1 MADRAIRAY
10 SNDMSN
16 MTRREFTRTSIAL
29 GAATALGSMRVL
41 GANDRVAMGLIGC
54 GGRGSQVADRFLK
67 MTDSTIVAVCDVY
80 APFQE
85 RALSAVKAGTFT
97 PPSSSV
103 SGTNGSNTNGS
114 NTAGAGAAGAGAA
127 GAGANASVIGVKDF
141 RQLLDRKDVDAVI
154 VATPDHWHAL
164 MAVAALRANKDVY
177 VEKPLSLV
185 LREGRIMVD
194 EARKSK
200 RVCAV
205 GSQQRSGAHYAEAVK
220 LIRDGAIGSV
230 HHVHAGMT
238 RNAMPGFV
246 ARELRGGL
254 TDALDWDMWLG
265 PAKKVPFDPFRAIYH
280 FRWFWDYSGGQ
291 MTNWGAHHLDIA
303 RWAIGAK
310 APTAVAGFGGRY
322 AIKDGGETPDVQQVL
337 YQFLA
342 ERPSTAH
349 PSGHAAPTDV
359 GASKSKDCVVSWST
373 REVNQG
379 ERAGLVFHG
388 TKGTL
393 DLARSGYKI
402 TPETWTGEDPA
413 DPKKKWAAST
423 EAREVKGA
431 NLDEQHVRNF
441 LDCVKSRQRPN
452 ADVEEG
458 HLSAVMCHLGNL
470 STRLGRSLTWD
481 PVKERITNDDEANKL
496 LTVSY
501 RKPWTLE
508 GL

>member
-1 MADRAIRAY
+1 MG
-10 SNDMSN
+10 NV
-16 MTRREFTRTSIAL
+16 TRRDFTRTSIAL
-29 GAATALGSMRVL
+29 GVTTALGSMRVM

-67 MTDSTIVAVCDVY
+67 VPDATVVAVADVY
-80 APFQE
+80 QPFRE
-85 RALSAVKAGTFT
+85 RALAAVKAGTFT
-97 PPSSSV
+97 RPSSA
-103 SGTNGSNTNGS
+103 T
-114 NTAGAGAAGAGAA
+114 TAGGSAAGADASA
-127 GAGANASVIGVKDF
+127 GGPGANAAVVGFKDF
-141 RQLLDRKDVDAVI
+141 RQVLDRKDVDAVI
-154 VATPDHWHAL
+154 IATPDHWHAL
-164 MAVAALRANKDVY
+164 MTVAALRAGKDVY

-194 EARKSK
+194 EARKTK

-220 LIRDGAIGSV
+220 LIRDGEIGTV
-230 HHVHAGMT
+230 HHVAAGMT

-310 APTAVAGFGGRY
+310 APSAVAGFGGRY
-322 AIKDGGETPDVQQVL
+322 AMKDGGETPDVQQVL
-337 YQFLA
+337 YQF
-342 ERPSTAH
+342 PN
-349 PSGHAAPTDV
+349 
-359 GASKSKDCVVSWST
+359 CVVNWST

-379 ERAGLVFHG
+379 DRAGLVFYG

-393 DLARSGYKI
+393 DLARTGYKI

-413 DPKKKWAAST
+413 DPKKKWAPAS
-423 EAREVKGA
+423 EAREVKGG
-431 NLDEQHVRNF
+431 NLEEQHVRNF

-481 PVKERITNDDEANKL
+481 STKERVTNDDEANKL
-496 LTVSY
+496 LTTSY
-501 RKPWTLE
+501 RKPWVLE

>member
-1 MADRAIRAY
+1 
-10 SNDMSN
+10 
-16 MTRREFTRTSIAL
+16 MT
-29 GAATALGSMRVL
+29 
-41 GANDRVAMGLIGC
+41 
-54 GGRGSQVADRFLK
+54 
-67 MTDSTIVAVCDVY
+67 
-80 APFQE
+80 
-85 RALSAVKAGTFT
+85 
-97 PPSSSV
+97 
-103 SGTNGSNTNGS
+103 
-114 NTAGAGAAGAGAA
+114 
-127 GAGANASVIGVKDF
+127 
-141 RQLLDRKDVDAVI
+141 
-154 VATPDHWHAL
+154 
-164 MAVAALRANKDVY
+164 VAALRAGKDVY

-194 EARKSK
+194 EARKTK

-220 LIRDGAIGSV
+220 LIRDGAIGTV

-337 YQFLA
+337 YQF
-342 ERPSTAH
+342 P
-349 PSGHAAPTDV
+349 
-359 GASKSKDCVVSWST
+359 DCVVSWST

-379 ERAGLVFHG
+379 DRAGLVFYG

-393 DLARSGYKI
+393 DLAR
-402 TPETWTGEDPA
+402 TGLQDHA
-413 DPKKKWAAST
+413 
-423 EAREVKGA
+423 
-431 NLDEQHVRNF
+431 
-441 LDCVKSRQRPN
+441 
-452 ADVEEG
+452 
-458 HLSAVMCHLGNL
+458 
-470 STRLGRSLTWD
+470 
-481 PVKERITNDDEANKL
+481 
-496 LTVSY
+496 
-501 RKPWTLE
+501 
-508 GL
+508 

>member
-1 MADRAIRAY
+1 
-10 SNDMSN
+10 
-16 MTRREFTRTSIAL
+16 
-29 GAATALGSMRVL
+29 
-41 GANDRVAMGLIGC
+41 VAE
-54 GGRGSQVADRFLK
+54 RFLK
-67 MTDSTIVAVCDVY
+67 VTDSTIVAVSDVY

-85 RALSAVKAGTFT
+85 RALTAVKAGTFGAAGGNN
-97 PPSSSV
+97 S
-103 SGTNGSNTNGS
+103 NGAGGG
-114 NTAGAGAAGAGAA
+114 AGAGP
-127 GAGANASVIGVKDF
+127 GANASVVGVKDF
-141 RQLLDRKDVDAVI
+141 RQLIDRKDIDAVV
-154 VATPDHWHAL
+154 VATPDHWHTY
-164 MAVAALRANKDVY
+164 MTVAAMRAGKDVY

-194 EARKSK
+194 EARKTK

-220 LIRDGAIGSV
+220 LIRDGGIGTV

-303 RWAIGAK
+303 RWALGAK

-322 AIKDGGETPDVQQVL
+322 AMKDGGETPDVQQVM
-337 YQFLA
+337 YQF
-342 ERPSTAH
+342 
-349 PSGHAAPTDV
+349 
-359 GASKSKDCVVSWST
+359 KDCVVTWST

-379 ERAGLVFHG
+379 DRAGLVFYG

-393 DLARSGYKI
+393 DLARTGYKI

-413 DPKKKWAAST
+413 DPKKKWAPAS
-423 EAREVKGA
+423 EAREVKGG
-431 NLDEQHVRNF
+431 NLEEQHVRNF

-481 PVKERITNDDEANKL
+481 STKERVTNDDEANKL

-501 RKPWTLE
+501 RKPWVLE

>member
-1 MADRAIRAY
+1 V
-10 SNDMSN
+10 
-16 MTRREFTRTSIAL
+16 TRRDFTRTSIAL
-29 GAATALGSMRVL
+29 GVTTALGSMRVM

-67 MTDSTIVAVCDVY
+67 VPDATVVAVADVY
-80 APFQE
+80 QPFRE
-85 RALSAVKAGTFT
+85 RALAAVKAGTFT
-97 PPSSSV
+97 RPSSA
-103 SGTNGSNTNGS
+103 T
-114 NTAGAGAAGAGAA
+114 TAGGSAAGADASA
-127 GAGANASVIGVKDF
+127 GGPGANAAVVGFKDF
-141 RQLLDRKDVDAVI
+141 RQVLDRKDVDAVI
-154 VATPDHWHAL
+154 IATPDHWHAL
-164 MAVAALRANKDVY
+164 MTVAALRAGKDVY

-185 LREGRIMVD
+185 LREGRVMVD
-194 EARKSK
+194 EARRTK

-205 GSQQRSGAHYAEAVK
+205 GSQQRSGAHYIDAVR
-220 LIRDGAIGSV
+220 LIREGAIGTV

-246 ARELRGGL
+246 ARELKGGL

-265 PAKKVPFDPFRAIYH
+265 PAPKVPFDPFRAIYH

-303 RWAIGAK
+303 RWALGAK
-310 APTAVAGFGGRY
+310 APKAVAGFGGRY
-322 AIKDGGETPDVQQVL
+322 AMKDGGETPDVQQVL
-337 YQFLA
+337 YQF
-342 ERPSTAH
+342 E
-349 PSGHAAPTDV
+349 SG
-359 GASKSKDCVVSWST
+359 VVTWST
-373 REVNQG
+373 REVNEG
-379 ERAGLVFHG
+379 DRAGLVFYG

-393 DLARSGYKI
+393 DLARSGYTI
-402 TPETWTGEDPA
+402 RPETWTGDADGATGKRAPA
-413 DPKKKWAAST
+413 TAPR
-423 EAREVKGA
+423 EAKGG
-431 NLDEQHVRNF
+431 NLEEQHVRNF

-481 PVKERITNDDEANKL
+481 AEHERVVDDKEANTL
-496 LTVSY
+496 LTKAY

>member
-1 MADRAIRAY
+1 
-10 SNDMSN
+10 MSN

-29 GAATALGSMRVL
+29 GVGTAIGSMRVL
-41 GANDRVAMGLIGC
+41 GANDRVSMGLIGC
-54 GGRGSQVADRFLK
+54 GGRGSQVAERFLK
-67 MTDSTIVAVCDVY
+67 VTDSTIVAVSDVY

-85 RALSAVKAGTFT
+85 RALAAVKAGTFGAAG
-97 PPSSSV
+97 
-103 SGTNGSNTNGS
+103 GTNGG
-114 NTAGAGAAGAGAA
+114 GAAAA
-127 GAGANASVIGVKDF
+127 GPGANAGVAGVKDF
-141 RQLLDRKDVDAVI
+141 RQLIERKDVDAVI
-154 VATPDHWHAL
+154 VATPDHWHAY
-164 MAVAALRANKDVY
+164 MTVAALRAGKDVY

-185 LREGRIMVD
+185 LREGRVMVD
-194 EARKSK
+194 EARKTK

-220 LIRDGAIGSV
+220 LIRDGAIGTV

-337 YQFLA
+337 YNF
-342 ERPSTAH
+342 
-349 PSGHAAPTDV
+349 
-359 GASKSKDCVVSWST
+359 KDCVVSWST

-379 ERAGLVFHG
+379 DRAGLVFYG

-393 DLARSGYKI
+393 DLARTGYKI

-413 DPKKKWAAST
+413 DPKKKWPAAT
-423 EAREVKGA
+423 EAREVKGG
-431 NLDEQHVRNF
+431 NLEEQHVRNF
-441 LDCVKSRQRPN
+441 LDCVKSRQKPN

-481 PVKERITNDDEANKL
+481 STRERITNDEEANKL

>member
-1 MADRAIRAY
+1 
-10 SNDMSN
+10 MSN

-54 GGRGSQVADRFLK
+54 GGRGSQVAERFLK
-67 MTDSTIVAVCDVY
+67 VTDSTIVAVSDVY

-85 RALSAVKAGTFT
+85 RALNAVKAGTFG
-97 PPSSSV
+97 PAG
-103 SGTNGSNTNGS
+103 GTNGSG
-114 NTAGAGAAGAGAA
+114 AGAGP
-127 GAGANASVIGVKDF
+127 GANASVVGVKDF
-141 RQLLDRKDVDAVI
+141 RQLLERKAVDAVI
-154 VATPDHWHAL
+154 VATPDHWHTY
-164 MAVAALRANKDVY
+164 MTVAALRAGKDVY

-194 EARKSK
+194 EARKTK

-220 LIRDGAIGSV
+220 LIRDGAIGTV

-310 APTAVAGFGGRY
+310 APSAVAGFGGRY
-322 AIKDGGETPDVQQVL
+322 AMKDGGETPDVQQVL
-337 YQFLA
+337 YQF
-342 ERPSTAH
+342 PN
-349 PSGHAAPTDV
+349 
-359 GASKSKDCVVSWST
+359 CVVNWST

-379 ERAGLVFHG
+379 DRAGLVFYG

-393 DLARSGYKI
+393 DLARTGYKI

-413 DPKKKWAAST
+413 DPKKKWAPAS
-423 EAREVKGA
+423 EAREVKGG
-431 NLDEQHVRNF
+431 NLEEQHVRNF

-481 PVKERITNDDEANKL
+481 STKERVTNDDEANKL
-496 LTVSY
+496 LTASY
-501 RKPWTLE
+501 RKPWALE

>member
-1 MADRAIRAY
+1 
-10 SNDMSN
+10 MSN

-29 GAATALGSMRVL
+29 GVGTAIGSMRVL
-41 GANDRVAMGLIGC
+41 GANDRVSMGLIGC
-54 GGRGSQVADRFLK
+54 GGRGSQVAERFLK
-67 MTDSTIVAVCDVY
+67 VTDSTIVAVSDVY

-85 RALSAVKAGTFT
+85 RALAAVKAGTFGAAG
-97 PPSSSV
+97 
-103 SGTNGSNTNGS
+103 GTNGG
-114 NTAGAGAAGAGAA
+114 GAAVGGP
-127 GAGANASVIGVKDF
+127 GANAGVAGVKDF
-141 RQLLDRKDVDAVI
+141 RQLIERKDVDAVI
-154 VATPDHWHAL
+154 VATPDHWHAY
-164 MAVAALRANKDVY
+164 MTVAALRAGKDVY

-185 LREGRIMVD
+185 LREGRVMVD
-194 EARKSK
+194 EARKTK

-220 LIRDGAIGSV
+220 LIGDGAIGTV

-337 YQFLA
+337 YNF
-342 ERPSTAH
+342 
-349 PSGHAAPTDV
+349 
-359 GASKSKDCVVSWST
+359 KDCVVSWST

-379 ERAGLVFHG
+379 DRAGLVFYG

-393 DLARSGYKI
+393 DLARTGYKI

-413 DPKKKWAAST
+413 DPKKKWPAAT
-423 EAREVKGA
+423 EAREVKGG
-431 NLDEQHVRNF
+431 NLEEQHVRNF
-441 LDCVKSRQRPN
+441 LDCVKSRQKPN

-481 PVKERITNDDEANKL
+481 STRERITNDEEANKL

>member
-1 MADRAIRAY
+1 
-10 SNDMSN
+10 MSN

-67 MTDSTIVAVCDVY
+67 MTDSTIVAVSDVY

-85 RALSAVKAGTFT
+85 RALAAVKAGTFT
-97 PPSSSV
+97 AAGSA
-103 SGTNGSNTNGS
+103 SGTNGG
-114 NTAGAGAAGAGAA
+114 GAS
-127 GAGANASVIGVKDF
+127 AGANASSPGTGANAGVIGIKDF
-141 RQLLDRKDVDAVI
+141 RQLLDRKDIDAVI
-154 VATPDHWHAL
+154 VATPDHWHAF
-164 MAVAALRANKDVY
+164 MTVAALRAGKDVY

-194 EARKSK
+194 EARKTK

-220 LIRDGAIGSV
+220 LIRDGAIGTV

-246 ARELRGGL
+246 ARELSGGL

-265 PAKKVPFDPFRAIYH
+265 PAKKIPFDPFRAIYH

-303 RWAIGAK
+303 RWAVGAK

-322 AIKDGGETPDVQQVL
+322 AIKDGGETPDIQQVL
-337 YQFLA
+337 YQF
-342 ERPSTAH
+342 S
-349 PSGHAAPTDV
+349 
-359 GASKSKDCVVSWST
+359 DCVVSWST

-379 ERAGLVFHG
+379 DRAGLVFYG

-393 DLARSGYKI
+393 DLARTGYKI
-402 TPETWTGEDPA
+402 TPETWTGQDPA
-413 DPKKKWAAST
+413 DPTKKWAPT
-423 EAREVKGA
+423 VEAREVKGA

-481 PVKERITNDDEANKL
+481 AAKERVTNDEEANTL
-496 LTVSY
+496 LTASY
-501 RKPWTLE
+501 RKPWVLE

>member
-1 MADRAIRAY
+1 MGTL
-10 SNDMSN
+10 
-16 MTRREFTRTSIAL
+16 TRRDFTRTSIAL
-29 GAATALGSMRVL
+29 GVTTALGSMRVL

-54 GGRGSQVADRFLK
+54 GGRGSQVTDQFLRAPDAAV
-67 MTDSTIVAVCDVY
+67 TAVADVY
-80 APFQE
+80 EPFRE
-85 RALSAVKAGTFT
+85 RALAAVRAGTFT
-97 PPSSSV
+97 K
-103 SGTNGSNTNGS
+103 T
-114 NTAGAGAAGAGAA
+114 TAGGSAPN
-127 GAGANASVIGVKDF
+127 ANPGVIGLKDF

-154 VATPDHWHAL
+154 IATPDHWHAL
-164 MAVAALRANKDVY
+164 MAVTALRSGKDVY

-185 LREGRIMVD
+185 LREGRVMVD
-194 EARKSK
+194 EARRTT

-205 GSQQRSGAHYAEAVK
+205 GSQQRSGAHYIEAVR
-220 LIRDGAIGSV
+220 LIREGAIGTV

-265 PAKKVPFDPFRAIYH
+265 PAPKVPFDPFRAIYH

-303 RWAIGAK
+303 RWALGAK
-310 APTAVAGFGGRY
+310 APKAVAGFGGRY

-337 YQFLA
+337 YQF
-342 ERPSTAH
+342 
-349 PSGHAAPTDV
+349 
-359 GASKSKDCVVSWST
+359 ASSVVTWST
-373 REVNQG
+373 REVNEG
-379 ERAGLVFHG
+379 DRAGLVFYG

-393 DLARSGYKI
+393 DLARSGYTI
-402 TPETWTGEDPA
+402 RPETWTGDADGTTGKRAPA
-413 DPKKKWAAST
+413 I
-423 EAREVKGA
+423 EAREVKGG

-458 HLSAVMCHLGNL
+458 HLSAVLCHLGNL
-470 STRLGRSLTWD
+470 ATRLGRSLTWD
-481 PVKERITNDDEANKL
+481 AEHERVVGDTEANAL
-496 LTVSY
+496 LTKAY

>member
-1 MADRAIRAY
+1 MGD
-10 SNDMSN
+10 
-16 MTRREFTRTSIAL
+16 MTRRDFTRTSIAL
-29 GAATALGSMRVL
+29 GVTTALGSMRVL
-41 GANDRVAMGLIGC
+41 GANDRVGVGLIGC

-67 MTDSTIVAVCDVY
+67 APDATVVAVADVY
-80 APFQE
+80 EPFRE
-85 RALSAVKAGTFT
+85 RALAAVKAGTFT
-97 PPSSSV
+97 RTPGAPA
-103 SGTNGSNTNGS
+103 TAAAAATGST
-114 NTAGAGAAGAGAA
+114 TGADAVGP
-127 GAGANASVIGVKDF
+127 GANAAVVGLKDF
-141 RQLLDRKDVDAVI
+141 RQVLDRKDVDAVI
-154 VATPDHWHAL
+154 IATPDHWHAL
-164 MAVAALRANKDVY
+164 MAVAALRAGKDVY

-185 LREGRIMVD
+185 LREGRIIVD
-194 EARKSK
+194 EARRSK

-205 GSQQRSGAHYAEAVK
+205 GSQQRSGAHYIEAVR
-220 LIRDGAIGSV
+220 LIGEGAIGTV

-265 PAKKVPFDPFRAIYH
+265 PAPKVPFDPFRAIYH

-303 RWAIGAK
+303 RWALGAR
-310 APTAVAGFGGRY
+310 APKAVAGFGGRY

-337 YQFLA
+337 YQFD
-342 ERPSTAH
+342 
-349 PSGHAAPTDV
+349 SG
-359 GASKSKDCVVSWST
+359 VVSWST
-373 REVNQG
+373 REVNEG
-379 ERAGLVFHG
+379 DRAGLVFYG

-393 DLARSGYKI
+393 DLARSGYTI
-402 TPETWTGEDPA
+402 RPETWTGDADGATGKRAPA
-413 DPKKKWAAST
+413 MD
-423 EAREVKGA
+423 AREVKGG

-481 PVKERITNDDEANKL
+481 AERERVVGDNEANAL
-496 LTVSY
+496 LTKPY

>member
-1 MADRAIRAY
+1 MGTL
-10 SNDMSN
+10 
-16 MTRREFTRTSIAL
+16 TRRDFARTSIAL
-29 GAATALGSMRVL
+29 GVTTALGSMRVL

-54 GGRGSQVADRFLK
+54 GGRGSQVADRFLQ
-67 MTDSTIVAVCDVY
+67 MPDASVVAVADVY
-80 APFQE
+80 RPFRE
-85 RALSAVKAGTFT
+85 RAVSAVKAGTFT
-97 PPSSSV
+97 RRQ
-103 SGTNGSNTNGS
+103 TA
-114 NTAGAGAAGAGAA
+114 TAGADVSGV
-127 GAGANASVIGVKDF
+127 GANAAVIGLADF
-141 RQLLDRKDVDAVI
+141 RQVLDRKDVDAVI
-154 VATPDHWHAL
+154 IATPDHWHAL
-164 MAVAALRANKDVY
+164 MAVAALRAGKDVY

-185 LREGRIMVD
+185 LREGRIIVD
-194 EARKSK
+194 EARRTT

-205 GSQQRSGAHYAEAVK
+205 GSQQRSGAHYIEAVR
-220 LIRDGAIGSV
+220 LIREGAIGTV

-246 ARELRGGL
+246 ARELRAGL

-265 PAKKVPFDPFRAIYH
+265 PAPKVPFDPFRAIYH

-303 RWAIGAK
+303 RWALGAR
-310 APTAVAGFGGRY
+310 APKAVAGFGGRY

-337 YQFLA
+337 YHFD
-342 ERPSTAH
+342 
-349 PSGHAAPTDV
+349 SG
-359 GASKSKDCVVSWST
+359 VVSWST
-373 REVNQG
+373 REVNEG
-379 ERAGLVFHG
+379 DRAGLVFYG

-393 DLARSGYKI
+393 DLARSGYTI
-402 TPETWTGEDPA
+402 RPETWTGDADGTTGTRAPA
-413 DPKKKWAAST
+413 IAP
-423 EAREVKGA
+423 REVKGA
-431 NLDEQHVRNF
+431 NLEEQHVRNF

-481 PVKERITNDDEANKL
+481 AAHERVAGDDEANAL
-496 LTVSY
+496 LTKAY